1 MLKDFIGKTTSI
13 LVDGYSKKDK
23 TCLKGTN
30 SQNITVNLSKDYSN
44 VKLGS
49 IIDVE
54 VKDISRLTLK
64 A

>member
-1 MLKDFIGKTTSI
+1 MVI
-13 LVDGYSKKDK
+13 LKKDK

>member
-1 MLKDFIGKTTSI
+1 MANQIQAHNSD
-13 LVDGYSKKDK
+13 DPPPPKKDK